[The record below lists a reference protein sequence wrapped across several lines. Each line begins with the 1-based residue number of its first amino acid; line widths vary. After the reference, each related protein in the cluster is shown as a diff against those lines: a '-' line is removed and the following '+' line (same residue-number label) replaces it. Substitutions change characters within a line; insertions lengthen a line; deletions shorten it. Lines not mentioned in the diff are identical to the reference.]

1 MLAFVDESIS
11 CLLQREQRSQTI
23 SFLQSCRH
31 LKMFDCTSI
40 LLLGMQFSF
49 LEVTAFVLKIKS
61 LQRSVSC
68 PFTVKKIAS

>member
-23 SFLQSCRH
+23 FFYNLAGI
-31 LKMFDCTSI
+31 LKCLTASI